1 MWEGRGHGA
10 TAELV
15 MGGSRGARSLAAAPA
30 CGART
35 QPLGR
40 VLATHVEG
48 THLMSVSLQPAGME
62 LAKLYWASISNDLN
76 TKLNGFAT
84 QAAAGMLC
92 SARRGGRGRSW
103 RRHSGAGSSASRQH
117 RQPQAPNQAYT
128 PADAWLDPHRR
139 REQLEGFGV
148 GKTGRCSRRRR
159 RRSHCRKHAGQ
170 EQHLW
175 ARALQPGHGWVACS
189 LGRCSRGLATC

>member
-1 MWEGRGHGA
+1 
-10 TAELV
+10 

-84 QAAAGMLC
+84 QAAAGMPP
-92 SARRGGRGRSW
+92 AWRSW
-103 RRHSGAGSSASRQH
+103 RNRMCNS
-117 RQPQAPNQAYT
+117 
-128 PADAWLDPHRR
+128 
-139 REQLEGFGV
+139 
-148 GKTGRCSRRRR
+148 
-159 RRSHCRKHAGQ
+159 
-170 EQHLW
+170 W
-175 ARALQPGHGWVACS
+175 AACPIPI
-189 LGRCSRGLATC
+189 CPT

>member
-1 MWEGRGHGA
+1 VGNDSAAAVAAAARPHVVALAGAGASHVQLGDAAWEGRGHGA

-48 THLMSVSLQPAGME
+48 THLMSVSLQHAGME

-117 RQPQAPNQAYT
+117 RQPQAPNQA
-128 PADAWLDPHRR
+128 
-139 REQLEGFGV
+139 
-148 GKTGRCSRRRR
+148 
-159 RRSHCRKHAGQ
+159 
-170 EQHLW
+170 
-175 ARALQPGHGWVACS
+175 
-189 LGRCSRGLATC
+189 